1 MPQGVS
7 RAAPIKPVPTK
18 DAPHFA
24 RPCGSE
30 GSNQTRQRPKPPE
43 FRSFPVYAGR
53 PPRSEAR
60 IRWTIKLLHKAKTP
74 AVSDRTWPKSP
85 ASPQGETKPPA
96 YPPSNLRGDEASEP
110 TEAEFPWTWRETEP
124 IGQFVR
130 RTNPGATRQN
140 PHRIPNLV
148 STRHLSSNRKMI
160 AATCQSSGGESSA
173 RNEGCKRS
181 AAPCQVG
188 RQHFFQIVKR
198 RDPKSRRPN
207 CGSRGRTPERAPRKL
222 SAA

>member
-1 MPQGVS
+1 MRRIL
-7 RAAPIKPVPTK
+7 RAPVDQRVRTKLARGRSLRNSGLSPSMLAARLVRKPE
-18 DAPHFA
+18 FGGQLSF
-24 RPCGSE
+24 C
-30 GSNQTRQRPKPPE
+30 TRQKR
-43 FRSFPVYAGR
+43 RQSRTGHGQRA
-53 PPRSEAR
+53 PPRLR
-60 IRWTIKLLHKAKTP
+60 
-74 AVSDRTWPKSP
+74 
-85 ASPQGETKPPA
+85 GETKPPA